1 MPSRVTPNETP
12 AHGDQEIPTS
22 VPCTRNDASFVVNIQ
37 EQENVTEQLLK
48 DIDDVYSPLLRM
60 MKSFGIYCGDSSLK
74 CLASTSRH
82 CKKLSVFCSIF
93 TYCVVVA
100 SGLWLNTAMAFS
112 GIFFGDDMYM
122 FLLLSFYNLFVAL
135 NGTISLLLVR
145 LTGNKKSQFKNFLV
159 GLMSVV
165 KNGNLEK
172 VKAKAKN
179 GLIMVCFCVI
189 TFLVVILSS
198 QLLLDINLGAVNPWN
213 RWFGFRISSVIFQII
228 GTGAWLLPVFF
239 FCITCLILET
249 VLIFCIKDCQLYI
262 PYQSI

>member
-112 GIFFGDDMYM
+112 GIFSRDDMYM
-122 FLLLSFYNLFVAL
+122 FSSVFIIYLSHSM
-135 NGTISLLLVR
+135 SLLLVR
-145 LTGNKKSQFKNFLV
+145 VTGNKKSRFENFLV

-172 VKAKAKN
+172 VRAKN
-179 GLIMVCFCVI
+179 IRHHQHV
-189 TFLVVILSS
+189 S
-198 QLLLDINLGAVNPWN
+198 GAGN
-213 RWFGFRISSVIFQII
+213 
-228 GTGAWLLPVFF
+228 
-239 FCITCLILET
+239 
-249 VLIFCIKDCQLYI
+249 
-262 PYQSI
+262 SI